1 MADAQPAVA
10 PRTLTEHEA
19 YAIAADRVVRE
30 TADLT
35 SKVGKLETEVADLK
49 AKLDVSETAVASEK
63 AARETAEKALTDFKS
78 ETEQAREVAAR
89 RGEREKKVREVAKHM
104 KDDWFSEERIGR
116 WAAMEDTQFTEY
128 VAEIAALGGS
138 TAPAAASAPRETAMA
153 GAAVKPAGTDS
164 GFGPMAQMFGARRG
178 VTVNGQ

>member
-1 MADAQPAVA
+1 MAEEPANA

-19 YAIAADRVVRE
+19 YAIAADRVQRE

-35 SKVGKLETEVADLK
+35 KQVEERTREVAELK
-49 AKLDVSETAVASEK
+49 AKLDVSDAAVASEK
-63 AARETAEKALTDFKS
+63 AAKETAEKALADFKA
-78 ETEQAREVAAR
+78 ETEQQREIASR

-128 VAEIAALGGS
+128 VAEIAALGGT
-138 TAPAAASAPRETAMA
+138 TAPTGSAPRETAMT
-153 GAAVKPAGTDS
+153 GAPIVPGTVGTS
-164 GFGPMAQMFGARRG
+164 PLEQIFQFRGGANVHG
-178 VTVNGQ
+178 K

>member
-1 MADAQPAVA
+1 MADVKPAET

-35 SKVGKLETEVADLK
+35 DKVGRLETENAELK

-63 AARETAEKALTDFKS
+63 AAKETAEKALADFKA
-78 ETEQAREVAAR
+78 ETETAREVAAR

-116 WAAMEDTQFTEY
+116 WAAMEDAQFSEY
-128 VAEIAALGGS
+128 VAEIAALGGAA
-138 TAPAAASAPRETAMA
+138 APAPATAPRETAMV
-153 GAAVKPAGTDS
+153 GAAVKPAGTESD
-164 GFGPMAQMFGARRG
+164 FGPMAQMFGARRG
-178 VTVNGQ
+178 VSVNGQ